1 MKLRWGIIGLGKIA
15 EHFARDFNDASSD
28 QNELV
33 AVASRTLDKARAFAQ
48 NHQISKF
55 YGSYE
60 AIFEDSEVDII
71 YIATPHNSHKKYSIE
86 ALKAA
91 KHVLCEKP
99 MGVNSAELREMIDV
113 ARKNNVF
120 LMEALWTR
128 WNPVIL
134 DVLELLHSDKLGSI
148 IKVEADFGF
157 KALMNPNDRLF
168 NPEFAGGALLDIGI
182 YPLFLSY
189 LLLGKPK
196 SLNASATLS
205 DLGVDLSTSML
216 LNYSND
222 VYFQGDCT
230 ILEDT
235 ETTATITCE
244 TGEVIISRRWH
255 EANSY
260 QVTHSNGNIDKFALD
275 LKNRGYYEEVKH
287 CYEMIATGNIES
299 DMWSLKNSVELAEI
313 LDQVRAKI
321 GLVYPFEK

>member
-15 EHFARDFNDASSD
+15 GHFARDFIHTSSD

-33 AVASRTLDKARAFAQ
+33 AVASRSLDKARAFAQ
-48 NHQISKF
+48 IHQIPKF
-55 YGSYE
+55 YKSYE
-60 AIFEDSEVDII
+60 ALFQDSEVDII
-71 YIATPHNSHKKYSIE
+71 YNATPHNSHKTYTIMALE
-86 ALKAA
+86 AG

-99 MGVNSAELREMIDV
+99 MGVNSAEVQDMINT
-113 ARKNNVF
+113 AKKNKLF

-134 DVLELLHSDKLGSI
+134 DVLELLSSDKLGSI

-168 NPEFAGGALLDIGI
+168 KPELAGGALLDIGI

-222 VYFQGDCT
+222 VYFQADCT

-299 DMWSLKNSVELAEI
+299 DMWSLKNSLELADI